1 MSTDLFASPGADAFG
16 ATGSIAPP
24 IGTGALDL
32 GLIEAGLLEAGL
44 VDAGPGAWVP
54 LAPPPVERQTV
65 RVLHL
70 INGEHYSGAE
80 RVQDLLA
87 LRLPEFG
94 FAADFAC
101 LKLRRFG
108 VCRQSQTAELF
119 DLPMRSRIDLGPA
132 YKVAAL
138 VRRNKYRVLHS
149 HTPRAALIGRV
160 AAALTGVPLVH
171 HVHSPTA
178 VDSTRRWRNRF
189 NTAVERLSLAR
200 ASGVIAVSRSLG
212 DYARRQGIDPELVYV
227 VSNGVPTQGPLT
239 VRPAPAGTWTV
250 ATVALFRPR
259 KGLEV
264 LLEALALARSAG
276 LPIRLR
282 AVGGFETTD
291 YEAHIRRE
299 VERLQVGPWIDWTG
313 FTRDVAGELAQSD
326 LFVLP
331 SLFGE
336 GLPMVVLEA
345 MAAGV
350 PVVASRVEGIPEA
363 IRDGQDG
370 LICAPGDP
378 HDLAAAIGR
387 FARGEADWQS
397 IRTSAHRRQAE
408 HFSDRSMAQG
418 VAEVYRRVL
427 ER

>member
-1 MSTDLFASPGADAFG
+1 MATDLSAPACPELLFADDV
-16 ATGSIAPP
+16 IAPP
-24 IGTGALDL
+24 R
-32 GLIEAGLLEAGL
+32 
-44 VDAGPGAWVP
+44 
-54 LAPPPVERQTV
+54 VENRTA

-101 LKLRRFG
+101 LKLNRFG
-108 VCRQSQTAELF
+108 ACRQAQSAELF

-138 VRRNKYRVLHS
+138 VRRNRYRVLHS
-149 HTPRAALIGRV
+149 HTPRAAMIGRV

-178 VDSTRRWRNRF
+178 VDSTHRWRNRF
-189 NTAVERLSLAR
+189 NTTVERLSLGRVA
-200 ASGVIAVSRSLG
+200 GVIAVSSSLRE
-212 DYARRQGIDPELVYV
+212 YARRQGIDPQVIHV
-227 VSNGVPTQGPLT
+227 VPNGVPTQGPLAD
-239 VRPAPAGTWTV
+239 RLAPTGTWTV

-259 KGLEV
+259 KGLEI
-264 LLEALALARSAG
+264 LIEALSFARSEG

-282 AVGGFETTD
+282 AVGGFETPE
-291 YEAHIRRE
+291 YEAQIRRQ
-299 VERLQVGPWIDWTG
+299 VDRLQVGDYIDWTG
-313 FTRDVAGELAQSD
+313 FTQNVTGELARSD

-350 PVVASRVEGIPEA
+350 PVVATRVEGIPEA
-363 IRDGQDG
+363 VRDGVDG
-370 LICAPGDP
+370 LIAAPGDP
-378 HDLAAAIGR
+378 RELAKAIAR
-387 FARGEADWQS
+387 FVRGEADWRA
-397 IRTSAHRRQAE
+397 IRASAHRRQAE
-408 HFSDRSMAQG
+408 KFSDRSMAEG